1 MVELLE
7 NVDFAL
13 AAYQVDGEWRVAELA
28 HDLEADVASLAHALR
43 RLPGEAGAVAL
54 IALDEDAF
62 LVLRVTG
69 AQVRLLLS
77 DLTAALEW
85 ELAASAL
92 EHLGLVL
99 DAEDDDPAPV
109 GDLALLADLGVP
121 ASELGELLDDF
132 DADDDLVVDEL
143 LSDLAD
149 VLGFGELFDDVVG
162 LEPEP
167 TGA

>member
-13 AAYQVDGEWRVAELA
+13 AAYQVDGRWRVAELA

-43 RLPGEAGAVAL
+43 RLPAETGAVAL
-54 IALDEDAF
+54 IALDDDAF

-77 DLTAALEW
+77 DLTAAHEW

-92 EHLGLVL
+92 DLLGLPL
-99 DAEDDDPAPV
+99 DADDDDPVPV
-109 GDLALLADLGVP
+109 GDLALLDDLGVP
-121 ASELGELLDDF
+121 ASELGELLDDLE
-132 DADDDLVVDEL
+132 ADDDLFVDEL
-143 LSDLAD
+143 LSDLAAA
-149 VLGFGELFDDVVG
+149 LGFGELFDDVVG
-162 LEPEP
+162 LSP
-167 TGA
+167 A